1 MSSKTAKLVLKKHK
15 KLDKIYHPDTGLVFK
30 SATEKVVVG
39 RIVDDDFVELDEEAL
54 QLCEQN
60 HFKVDESL
68 LETEEAEEQ
77 PEEEKKTSKKKS
89 AEGAVDEDE
98 VEEETPKPKKGSQ
111 PVRKEVEEK
120 PTKPK
125 KESAKETSKE
135 TSKEQ
140 PKDSVK
146 AECLD
151 GFSVI
156 LARHTK
162 ELQDYVSGRQTE
174 VQADKE
180 RIVDLEKQLATS
192 KKDLEE
198 ARAKLKKLLAAMQSD
213 L

>member
-98 VEEETPKPKKGSQ
+98 VEEETPKPKKASPARSQ
-111 PVRKEVEEK
+111 
-120 PTKPK
+120 
-125 KESAKETSKE
+125 
-135 TSKEQ
+135 
-140 PKDSVK
+140 
-146 AECLD
+146 
-151 GFSVI
+151 G
-156 LARHTK
+156 
-162 ELQDYVSGRQTE
+162 SGRKAD
-174 VQADKE
+174 QA
-180 RIVDLEKQLATS
+180 
-192 KKDLEE
+192 
-198 ARAKLKKLLAAMQSD
+198 
-213 L
+213 